1 MRTFQRRNT
10 RGGKSSTS
18 SVFKCSD
25 DSVMRLARLI
35 VSESKNEDDYPRAY
49 ELVQESSRKA
59 PA

>member
-1 MRTFQRRNT
+1 MRTFQRKHAKSD
-10 RGGKSSTS
+10 KSST

-35 VSESKNEDDYPRAY
+35 VSESKKEDDYPRAY
-49 ELVQESSRKA
+49 ELVQESSRKT

>member
-10 RGGKSSTS
+10 RDGKSST